1 MICGGKGGEDR
12 VVSEPDLHGHV
23 GRWLRLAC
31 AAANCANQALSLS
44 LSLFTYNFILIPYLF
59 NLYHRVENF

>member
-1 MICGGKGGEDR
+1 MIYGGKGGEDR
-12 VVSEPDLHGHV
+12 AVSEPDLHGHV

-31 AAANCANQALSLS
+31 AAASKRREPGSCLSLC
-44 LSLFTYNFILIPYLF
+44 LFVILFLVPYLF